1 MSKKQPR
8 ECCPTCGRSVARYAR
23 QIDKQHVRSLWS
35 IYRWCKE
42 KDRHEFEMKEVKH
55 LFGQQ
60 GYTKFAYLVH
70 GGGLVYRH
78 EQAHYGLH
86 MDRCAQFFANKLA
99 IPTKIWKSPIKD
111 VEPILDEY
119 RTLHEVPDI
128 KDFLDDQGIY
138 EVEYHPQPI
147 FEI

>member
-8 ECCPTCGRSVARYAR
+8 ECCKECDRSIARYAR

-35 IYRWCKE
+35 IYRWCIE
-42 KDRHEFEMKEVKH
+42 KGRHEFELKEVKH

-60 GYTKFAYLVH
+60 GYTKFAYLIH

-78 EQAHYGLH
+78 EQAHYGIHL
-86 MDRCAQFFANKLA
+86 DRCAEFFANKKA
-99 IPTKIWKSPIKD
+99 IPTKIWKSPLKN

-119 RTLHEVPDI
+119 RTLNEIPDI
-128 KDFLDDQGIY
+128 KEFLDENGQY
-138 EVEYHPQPI
+138 LVEYHPAPVV
-147 FEI
+147 EI